1 MIKSSFLGL
10 GNSRSRLR
18 LSDDSSEDE
27 LDKIIKQRQK
37 KLQRR
42 ELRFI
47 VNCTSM
53 IKYGFY
59 LLGYNRSNS
68 RTLTSDSD
76 SAAAGNILFS
86 SHIKDRI

>member
-1 MIKSSFLGL
+1 
-10 GNSRSRLR
+10 
-18 LSDDSSEDE
+18 
-27 LDKIIKQRQK
+27 
-37 KLQRR
+37 
-42 ELRFI
+42 
-47 VNCTSM
+47 M

-86 SHIKDRI
+86 SHIKDRIWNLLTAKPGEQLICLLNIQCNINIVNAKHIIFINLLSRI